1 MFNNLHELIAKM
13 PDEKTCRD
21 WLIMQRWD
29 GHPVCPYCGYSERIY
44 LIEADKRFKC
54 GSKECYKKFSVT
66 VGTVFEASNI
76 KLNKWL
82 MALYILTAHK
92 KGISSYQL
100 AKDIGVSQKTAW
112 FMNQRLRTM
121 MKDNNVQPMTG
132 TIECDETYMGRKYRS
147 DYKGLTEQEIDHNL
161 SNKNWNKGVVIGM
174 AQPETG
180 IIRVKSFPLLKG
192 KNVAKIVRNN
202 VSEGSTIHTDE
213 SWAYRSLKHDYN
225 RETVNHSKREW
236 VKTTFGGNKITVNHV
251 ENFWS
256 VMKRGLHGIYHQ
268 VSYKQLQRYC
278 DEFTYRYNSRH
289 LKDAERFNLV
299 IKNMERRLDYKT
311 LTKAPDTYS
320 HNWED

>member
-1 MFNNLHELIAKM
+1 
-13 PDEKTCRD
+13 
-21 WLIMQRWD
+21 
-29 GHPVCPYCGYSERIY
+29 
-44 LIEADKRFKC
+44 LIENGKRFKC
-54 GSKECYKKFSVT
+54 GSKACYKKFSVT

-174 AQPETG
+174 AHPETG
-180 IIRVKSFPLLKG
+180 TIRVKSFPLLKG

-202 VSEGSTIHTDE
+202 VQEGSTIHTDE
-213 SWAYRSLKHDYN
+213 SWNYKSLQHDYN
-225 RETVNHSKREW
+225 RETVCHIKREW
-236 VKTTFGGNKITVNHV
+236 VKTTFGGSKITVNHV

-268 VSYKQLQRYC
+268 VSYKHLQRYC
-278 DEFTYRYNSRH
+278 DEFTYRYNSRQ
-289 LKDAERFNLV
+289 LKDSERFNMS